1 MHSNYRKINY
11 FLSNQSYMGQVA
23 KSVNQATDDNWI
35 NE

>member
-1 MHSNYRKINY
+1 MHSYCRKINY

-23 KSVNQATDDNWI
+23 KAVNHATDDNWI